1 MMMMSTSSSTAS
13 TITHRMNIS
22 RAAVGQLR
30 STRDKRSNLINIAK
44 CAGWAQ
50 REGAHMLFLP
60 ECLGFMGDN
69 AEHTLREADPP
80 IVELLRRQKKEQQKT
95 FYSLS
100 ATTPFRRVLAETI
113 AEPDDAVTTY
123 ATTNNDDDKPSSIIE
138 ELCFIANES
147 KLWISGG
154 GVHTSV
160 PSSDLPTTTATSGSD
175 SNTTKSNDKQNNNT
189 KKIYNTHVIIDNQGQ
204 IKSHY
209 HKIHLFDVSIPQ
221 QNVNLRESKT
231 TRPGNTRLV
240 SCPNTPCGT
249 LGLSICYDMRF
260 PEMYVE
266 LVQNFGSQVLLMP
279 SAFTVPTGK
288 AHWHALL
295 KGKKYL

>member
-1 MMMMSTSSSTAS
+1 MS
-13 TITHRMNIS
+13 IS
-22 RAAVGQLR
+22 RAAIGQLR

-50 REGAHMLFLP
+50 RAGAHMLFLP

-69 AEHTLREADPP
+69 AEHTLMEADPP
-80 IVELLRRQKKEQQKT
+80 IVDLLRRQKEQQAL
-95 FYSLS
+95 YALS
-100 ATTPFRRVLAETI
+100 ASTPFRRVLSETI
-113 AEPDDAVTTY
+113 AKPDEDVIVA
-123 ATTNNDDDKPSSIIE
+123 TNNNGNDKPSSIIE

-154 GVHTSV
+154 GVHTAV
-160 PSSDLPTTTATSGSD
+160 PASEDLPKYTTSSDSSDTTT
-175 SNTTKSNDKQNNNT
+175 NDKQNNT
-189 KKIYNTHVIIDNQGQ
+189 DKKIYNTHVIIDNQGK

-221 QNVNLRESKT
+221 QNVNLCESKT
-231 TRPGNTRLV
+231 TKPGEQLV

-266 LVQNFGSQVLLMP
+266 LVQNLGSHVLLMP

-295 KGKKYL
+295 KGKKDIDNILCYVMEY